1 MNNMKESPIDLE
13 KLINSISEKV
23 SEKVTANILK
33 AVIKKQTQQDQTEQ
47 FLTIKEAA
55 EFLNLTVPTLYSKC
69 SRGELPFMK
78 RSKRLYFSSAELME
92 YLKAGSKKTNAEL
105 EAEADAYLANKKKGL
120 NNGK

>member
-1 MNNMKESPIDLE
+1 MNNMKESPIDPE

-23 SEKVTANILK
+23 TANILK
-33 AVIKKQTQQDQTEQ
+33 VIKKQTQQDQTEQ

-55 EFLNLTVPTLYSKC
+55 EFLNLTVSTLYSKC

-92 YLKAGSKKTNAEL
+92 YLKAGHKKTNAEL

>member
-1 MNNMKESPIDLE
+1 MNNMKESPIDPE

-33 AVIKKQTQQDQTEQ
+33 VIKKQTQQDQTEQ

-55 EFLNLTVPTLYSKC
+55 EFLNLTVSTLYSKC

-78 RSKRLYFSSAELME
+78 RSKRLYFSSVELME
-92 YLKAGSKKTNAEL
+92 YLKAGRKNTKL
-105 EAEADAYLANKKKGL
+105 
-120 NNGK
+120 

>member
-1 MNNMKESPIDLE
+1 MNNMKESPIDPE

-33 AVIKKQTQQDQTEQ
+33 VIKKQTQQDQTEQ

-78 RSKRLYFSSAELME
+78 RSKRLYFSSVELME
-92 YLKAGSKKTNAEL
+92 YLKAGRKNTKL
-105 EAEADAYLANKKKGL
+105 
-120 NNGK
+120 